1 MINKQSIWAL
11 ALFSLILV
19 LSVYYIT
26 IPNEITVSNQKEE
39 KIVKVE
45 NSSDNSTIE
54 ALKLEKEEKNE
65 KRSSEL
71 KNILTNNEKTS
82 EEKNNAYEE
91 LKLLNVIKGK
101 EEEIEIAIKD
111 KYKLDNYIEINN
123 DKIKVVVIKD
133 EKDSKLATEIMDTVQ
148 SYFEEKKYITI
159 RFDK

>member
-54 ALKLEKEEKNE
+54 TLKLEKEEKNE

>member
-54 ALKLEKEEKNE
+54 TLKLEKEEKNE

-133 EKDSKLATEIMDTVQ
+133 EKDSKLAAEIMDTVQ

>member
-1 MINKQSIWAL
+1 MINKEHLWFL
-11 ALFSLILV
+11 TLFSLILV